1 MLHAKP
7 LRCAASAKP
16 FSMIALW
23 FLRSIHVQEMLQE
36 KCFCKL
42 VTRDSM
48 AGCLPFGTDEHKRKR
63 RSSMLQDR
71 QNNRAAAQS
80 DVFLHAPCHHT
91 AKRFNSS
98 NRPRSTPQDHA
109 QTTHLRSA
117 SRPSFL
123 PRHELGRAHRGRPRC
138 RRRRVDHRPGS
149 SVEREEYF
157 RSTYLGSH
165 PLPGRAPLPKLL
177 LRR

>member
-1 MLHAKP
+1 MCK
-7 LRCAASAKP
+7 
-16 FSMIALW
+16 
-23 FLRSIHVQEMLQE
+23 
-36 KCFCKL
+36 KCFRRNASVSWSHVTAWPDAFHLEPTSTREKDDPPCCKTGKTT
-42 VTRDSM
+42 VPQPSQTS
-48 AGCLPFGTDEHKRKR
+48 FSTH
-63 RSSMLQDR
+63 
-71 QNNRAAAQS
+71 
-80 DVFLHAPCHHT
+80 HAITPQKDLTPPAEPH
-91 AKRFNSS
+91 NSS
-98 NRPRSTPQDHA
+98 SLSKTKHPINRPRSTPQDHA